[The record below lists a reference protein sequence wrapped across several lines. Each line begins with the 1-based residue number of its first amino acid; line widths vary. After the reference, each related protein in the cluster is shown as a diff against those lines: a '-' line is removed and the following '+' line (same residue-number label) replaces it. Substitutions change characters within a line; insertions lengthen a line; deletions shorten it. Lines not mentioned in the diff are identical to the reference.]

1 MGYPQIGVSSP
12 DQMVLRYKDSAE
24 HSTHEKGIV
33 ISFIISKLWSDDLF
47 YRAVA
52 NYALAAD
59 IGIEN
64 AVREIIDG
72 RRLIS

>member
-1 MGYPQIGVSSP
+1 
-12 DQMVLRYKDSAE
+12 MVLRYRDAAE

-33 ISFIISKLWSDDLF
+33 ISFIISKLWEDPLF
-47 YRAVA
+47 YHAVA
-52 NYALAAD
+52 NYALSAD